1 METQTSM
8 ASNNMYVHLQEEP
21 ADVLQEEP
29 ADVLQEEPAD
39 VAKKDTGDTVDVAMD
54 NINRF
59 LGQLGLVAKQVPG
72 DNNCGYHAIA
82 VQVLHSFST
91 CTQFSDGHLQVKQ
104 YYYDTFEDGNPEIVK
119 SDMDTAARAT
129 RKVIRSTLSNDS
141 NNSTAGGLRLARDQ
155 R

>member
-1 METQTSM
+1 
-8 ASNNMYVHLQEEP
+8 MYDHLP
-21 ADVLQEEP
+21 ADV
-29 ADVLQEEPAD
+29 
-39 VAKKDTGDTVDVAMD
+39 TGDTVDVAMD
-54 NINRF
+54 NINRV
-59 LGQLGLVAKQVPG
+59 LGRRRLVAKQVPG

-82 VQVLHSFST
+82 AQVLHSFST

-104 YYYDTFEDGNPEIVK
+104 YHYDTFEDGHPEIVR

-141 NNSTAGGLRLARDQ
+141 NNSTAGDLRLAREQ

>member
-1 METQTSM
+1 METQTST
-8 ASNNMYVHLQEEP
+8 ASNNMYVHLQEEPADVLQEEP

-82 VQVLHSFST
+82 DL
-91 CTQFSDGHLQVKQ
+91 C
-104 YYYDTFEDGNPEIVK
+104 NPEIVK

>member
-1 METQTSM
+1 M
-8 ASNNMYVHLQEEP
+8 ASNNMYVH
-21 ADVLQEEP
+21 LQEEP

-82 VQVLHSFST
+82 DL
-91 CTQFSDGHLQVKQ
+91 C
-104 YYYDTFEDGNPEIVK
+104 NPEIVK

-141 NNSTAGGLRLARDQ
+141 LEQQHCRRSAIGSRTTLIPLHTTIQSAKRSNK
-155 R
+155 